1 MQMHAAAE
9 DSCADGNSYIR
20 GGSNQWG
27 GCCKKKEAS
36 IKRKQA
42 YVNRCWLCSNL
53 DANLDAFWS
62 CHSASVSYG
71 RGVQNNIP

>member
-1 MQMHAAAE
+1 MQMHAAAG

-27 GCCKKKEAS
+27 GCCKKEAS

-42 YVNRCWLCSNL
+42 YVNRCWLCS
-53 DANLDAFWS
+53 
-62 CHSASVSYG
+62 CHSASVSYD